1 MDIVYTLILTVT
13 VLGLLF
19 ILFRRDSAC
28 RGKMPPGPI
37 PLPLIGNLL
46 QLNSSAP
53 YESLLKLSETY
64 GPVMTVHLG
73 GLRVVV
79 LVGYET
85 VEEALVQHAE
95 AFAGRPKLPLF
106 HAVSSGFG
114 LINSNGD
121 DWREVRRF
129 SLTTL
134 RDFGMGKHSIEEYI
148 QEEAQHLVENLRK
161 TKGSP
166 CDPTVF
172 LTPAVSNIICSI
184 MFGKR
189 FEYSDENFAHLLDII
204 NKFTYLF
211 SCTSVQMYNIFP
223 KLVSFVPGPLKSTLD
238 LHAEFMQ
245 FLAKVVEE
253 HRETLCAD
261 SPRDYIDMF
270 LIKMKQEMNNPETPF
285 HHTNLLQSLLDLF
298 LAATE
303 TTRTTLQFA
312 LLILIKYPHIQ
323 EKIKK
328 EIDEVIGHQRSPTMV
343 DRRKMPYM
351 CAVMHEIQRLGDL
364 VPMCVPHATTEDTH
378 FRGYVIPEGTMVM
391 PLLHSVLHDKIHFK
405 SPYSFDPGHFLDD
418 NGCFKMNPAFIPFST
433 GKRVCLGEGLAQ
445 MELFLFLSTLL
456 QNLSVMA
463 TVDPESL
470 SLLPRASS
478 FIKVPQHYKILVSP
492 R

>member
-1 MDIVYTLILTVT
+1 
-13 VLGLLF
+13 
-19 ILFRRDSAC
+19 
-28 RGKMPPGPI
+28 
-37 PLPLIGNLL
+37 
-46 QLNSSAP
+46 
-53 YESLLKLSETY
+53 
-64 GPVMTVHLG
+64 
-73 GLRVVV
+73 
-79 LVGYET
+79 
-85 VEEALVQHAE
+85 
-95 AFAGRPKLPLF
+95 
-106 HAVSSGFG
+106 
-114 LINSNGD
+114 
-121 DWREVRRF
+121 
-129 SLTTL
+129 
-134 RDFGMGKHSIEEYI
+134 MGKCSIEEYI
-148 QEEAQHLVENLRK
+148 KEEAQHLVENLRK

-172 LTPAVSNIICSI
+172 LTPAVSNVICSI

-189 FEYSDENFAHLLDII
+189 FEYNDADFAHLLDIV
-204 NKFTYLF
+204 NQFTYLF
-211 SCTSVQMYNIFP
+211 SRTFVQMYNIFP
-223 KLVSFVPGPLKSTLD
+223 KLISFVPGPLKTTLD
-238 LHAEFMQ
+238 LRAEFMQ

-270 LIKMKQEMNNPETPF
+270 LIKMKQEINNPETPF
-285 HHTNLLQSLLDLF
+285 HYSNLLQSLLDLF

-303 TTRTTLQFA
+303 TTSTTLQFA

-323 EKIKK
+323 EKVQK

-343 DRRKMPYM
+343 DRRKMPYT

-391 PLLHSVLHDKIHFK
+391 PLLHSVLHDKRHFK

-418 NGCFKMNPAFIPFST
+418 NGCFKINPAFLPFST

-445 MELFLFLSTLL
+445 MEFFLFLSTLL

-463 TVDPESL
+463 TVDPANL
-470 SLLPRASS
+470 SLLPCASS

>member
-1 MDIVYTLILTVT
+1 M
-13 VLGLLF
+13 
-19 ILFRRDSAC
+19 
-28 RGKMPPGPI
+28 
-37 PLPLIGNLL
+37 
-46 QLNSSAP
+46 
-53 YESLLKLSETY
+53 Y

-85 VEEALVQHAE
+85 VQEALMQHAG

-106 HAVSSGFG
+106 NAVSNG
-114 LINSNGD
+114 LGLVNSNGD
-121 DWREVRRF
+121 GWREVRKF

-134 RDFGMGKHSIEEYI
+134 RDFGMGKCSIEEYI
-148 QEEAQHLVENLRK
+148 KEEAQHLVENLRK

-172 LTPAVSNIICSI
+172 LTPAVSNVICSI

-189 FEYSDENFAHLLDII
+189 FEYNDADFAHLLDIV
-204 NKFTYLF
+204 NQFTYLF
-211 SCTSVQMYNIFP
+211 SRTFVQMYNIFP
-223 KLVSFVPGPLKSTLD
+223 KLISFVPGPLKTTLD
-238 LHAEFMQ
+238 LRAEFMQ

-270 LIKMKQEMNNPETPF
+270 LIKMKQEINNPETPF
-285 HHTNLLQSLLDLF
+285 HYSNLLQSLLDLF

-303 TTRTTLQFA
+303 TTSTTLQFA

-323 EKIKK
+323 EKVQK

-343 DRRKMPYM
+343 DRRKMPYT

-391 PLLHSVLHDKIHFK
+391 PLLHSVLHDKRHFK

-418 NGCFKMNPAFIPFST
+418 NGCFKINPAFLPFST

-445 MELFLFLSTLL
+445 MEFFLFLSTLL

-463 TVDPESL
+463 TVDPANL
-470 SLLPRASS
+470 SLLPCASS